1 MKEIIV
7 HYDKTIVTTEDNI
20 KHIETHLKIQQ
31 KVTNTR
37 ALKKKLQN
45 NEANTIR
52 LLQQEIIKKFNYL
65 KHKTISRTE
74 ETPQVT

>member
-7 HYDKTIVTTEDNI
+7 HCDKTIVTTEDNI
-20 KHIETHLKIQQ
+20 KHIETHLK
-31 KVTNTR
+31 NTTER
-37 ALKKKLQN
+37 NEYQVIEKKLQN

-52 LLQQEIIKKFNYL
+52 LLQQKIIKKFNYL